1 MKYLV
6 GNAKSYAI
14 INVAETKDT
23 LIDYIADDNFYFLSY
38 PNEVTGNIEKL
49 DNNFIN
55 LNYDFSNTTA
65 TRAAYLRF
73 KEPIILCENAL
84 ELSFDIISKETIS
97 DYIKLKIID
106 NQGNNKLVMVQRGF
120 LASSD
125 AKNLSV
131 SLENIE
137 LPAKLTDI
145 YVGQDTKDILSKG
158 NIQIGNILITSK
170 EEKSIENKLPPKDI
184 KGIDSANKISNDS
197 GDNVFKI
204 AIYDSI
210 NKPSILLEKLKNS
223 KLENELNKNSD
234 LIVLMSQTNEE
245 SISNITKP
253 IIKTSSYSKTS
264 YKNTDLITIDVTN
277 GGLRTTDYTQW
288 INLQN
293 DIKNSTNKNILIL
306 MKGNLENFTDENEKK
321 LFIDVMC
328 EIRRNTNKNIWIIN
342 EDIYTTYSMERGIR
356 YLSVNN
362 QNFNNLD
369 TIETLKNNS
378 YILITISND
387 SLTYEIKNIF

>member
-14 INVAETKDT
+14 IEVAETKDT

-49 DNNFIN
+49 ENNFIS
-55 LNYDFSNTTA
+55 LNYDFSSTTA

-73 KEPIILCENAL
+73 KEPIILDENAL

-97 DYIKLKIID
+97 DYVKLKIID

-120 LASSD
+120 DASND
-125 AKNLSV
+125 AKKLSV

-158 NIQIGNILITSK
+158 TIQIGNILITSK
-170 EEKSIENKLPPKDI
+170 KEKSIENILPPKDI

-197 GDNVFKI
+197 GDNIFKI

-210 NKPSILLEKLKNS
+210 NKPSILLDKLKNS

-245 SISNITKP
+245 NISNITKP

-264 YKNTDLITIDVTN
+264 YENTDIITIDVTN

-328 EIRRNTNKNIWIIN
+328 EIRRNTGKNIWIIN
-342 EDIYTTYSMERGIR
+342 EDNYTTYSMERGIR

-369 TIETLKNNS
+369 TIETLKNTS

>member
-293 DIKNSTNKNILIL
+293 DIKNSKNKNILIL